1 MLQLT
6 QYQKT
11 GELRIDELPE
21 PQLRPGG
28 ILVRNAC
35 SLISPGT
42 ERTSVET
49 AQASLLGK
57 ARSRP
62 DLVRQV
68 LDNVRREGA
77 LATYRKVQTR
87 LDNFKE
93 LGYSSAGVVL
103 ESDVVGL
110 PPGTRVACA
119 GTAHHAEV
127 VSVTRHLAAQIPPGV
142 TDAEASAVA
151 LCAISLQG
159 VRQADVG
166 IGESVAVIGLG
177 LVGLLTVQLLQAQGC
192 RVVGLDVD
200 PGVFELATGL
210 GCDLCV
216 PSGADAVG
224 AVESFTAGLGADAVI
239 VTASTS
245 SSQPLELAL
254 ELARPRA
261 VVVVVGAVG
270 MTVPRA
276 PFYAKELELRVA
288 RSYGP
293 GRYDPLYEEAG
304 VDYPAGHVR
313 WTENRNMIAALQLMA
328 AGKLDVASLITHRF
342 PIDRALEAYDVV
354 TGKRAERHLGILLEY
369 PERAESTGLSRVAG
383 VAPPKATHLED
394 VSIGFVGAGHFARS
408 YLLPTLSKLGVP
420 LVGVATTTPVSAK
433 AVADGF
439 GFRFCTTDPAAV
451 VGDDSIRAVFIATR
465 HDSHARYAADAL
477 AAGRHV
483 FVEKPLAISREQLDA
498 VAAAGHEAAARGV
511 YLAVGFNRRFSAPF
525 RDIDEFFADRQ
536 EPLAIT
542 YRVNAGRLPAD
553 SWIRDESQGGRI
565 VGEGCHFVDVFAALT
580 RARPV
585 EVYAAATTT
594 PNVAVAGEDTASI
607 VVTYA
612 DGSIGTLVYQA
623 NGGDALAKERCE
635 VSAGGKSVVMD
646 DFREVVFYTG
656 RSRRRRSYKKGKGHT
671 EEVAHFVDV
680 VRGRVQ
686 PEFTVGVLVETTLV
700 TLAAVESLRARRAV
714 AL

>member
-49 AQASLLGK
+49 AQASMIGK

-68 LDNVRREGA
+68 LDNVRREGV

-87 LDNFKE
+87 LDTFKE

-103 ESDVVGL
+103 ESDVAGL

-127 VSVTRHLAAQIPPGV
+127 VSVSRHLAAPTPPGV
-142 TDAEASAVA
+142 SDAEASSVA
-151 LCAISLQG
+151 LCAIALQG

-200 PGVFELATGL
+200 PGSFELARRL

-216 PSGADAVG
+216 PSGADAIG

-239 VTASTS
+239 VAASTG

-270 MTVPRA
+270 LTVPRA
-276 PFYAKELELRVA
+276 PFYAKELELRIA

-304 VDYPAGHVR
+304 VDYPVGHVR
-313 WTENRNMIAALQLMA
+313 WTENRNMIASLQLVA

-369 PERAESTGLSRVAG
+369 PDRPEAPGSSRV
-383 VAPPKATHLED
+383 VAAAPAEPLHAED

-408 YLLPTLSKLGVP
+408 YLLPTLRELAVP

-433 AVADGF
+433 AVADAF

-451 VGDDSIRAVFIATR
+451 LGDDSIRAVFVATR
-465 HDSHARYAADAL
+465 HDSHARYAAAAL

-483 FVEKPLAISREQLDA
+483 FVEKPLALSREELESVVTSGHDA
-498 VAAAGHEAAARGV
+498 GAHGA

-525 RDIDEFFADRQ
+525 RDIAAFFADRQ

-553 SWIRDESQGGRI
+553 SWIGEERQGGRI

-580 RARPV
+580 GSRPV

-594 PNVAVAGEDTASI
+594 ANVAVTGEDTVSI

-612 DGSIGTLVYQA
+612 DGSVGTLVYQA
-623 NGGDALAKERCE
+623 NGGDGLAKERCE
-635 VSAGGKSVVMD
+635 VSAGGKTAVMD
-646 DFREVVFYTG
+646 DFQEVVFYTG
-656 RSRRRRSYKKGKGHT
+656 RSRRKRSYKGGKGHA

-680 VRGRVQ
+680 VRGRAAR
-686 PEFTVGVLVETTLV
+686 EFTVDGLAETTLV
-700 TLAAVESLRARRAV
+700 TLAAVESLRSRHAV